1 MLGSSLAIDPSRGL
15 CAFPPA
21 GDWQTGFRLF
31 SRPYRDSFHLSLG
44 VLVRYRTP
52 HVFRL
57 GRFALPYSDGNS
69 SPPYSVSGHR
79 HVFAYG
85 AVTLFG
91 CLFQG
96 NSARHATAWCRRHMS
111 PRFRVGIRLG
121 LHPFRSPLLRASP
134 LLSLPAPTMMLRFRA
149 FPSRAPVRPAD
160 GLPPGQSPF
169 GWSSAPARIPGT
181 PRGYRGTKSHS
192 EIPGSEVACAFPGH
206 IAACRVLRRRRS
218 RVIHLPA
225 YAYRTNRLP
234 E

>member
-1 MLGSSLAIDPSRGL
+1 MARCGVTTRSLTGRPSWGAEGTGPTASTPDGASRLRTFGFPAPRPLMRLELATTRGSPASDSRLNRRRCSSALGSSLALDPSHGL

-69 SPPYSVSGHR
+69 SPPYSSSGNR
-79 HVFAYG
+79 HAFAYG

-96 NSARHATAWCRRHMS
+96 NSA
-111 PRFRVGIRLG
+111 
-121 LHPFRSPLLRASP
+121 
-134 LLSLPAPTMMLRFRA
+134 
-149 FPSRAPVRPAD
+149 
-160 GLPPGQSPF
+160 
-169 GWSSAPARIPGT
+169 
-181 PRGYRGTKSHS
+181 
-192 EIPGSEVACAFPGH
+192 
-206 IAACRVLRRRRS
+206 
-218 RVIHLPA
+218 
-225 YAYRTNRLP
+225 
-234 E
+234 